1 MPSFATVP
9 VLAVLVCHN
18 GEAWLPLALSALR
31 RTGPRPRHVIAV
43 DTGSTDR
50 TPSLLAEAADPD
62 GAVGGAG
69 PILDGV
75 LTLTGETGFAEA
87 VAAAVA
93 HATDRW
99 GDPGSWLWLLHDDC
113 APEPDC
119 LDRLLRAAET
129 SPSAGVLGPISVD
142 WTDPRLITEAGLSTD
157 ASGHRQSVAGDL
169 EHRPEQST
177 EVLAVPSAG
186 VLVRRGLWTEL
197 GGFDTEI
204 PLLREDIDFG
214 WRANAAGSVVLSVPT
229 ARMRHVRAL
238 ATGER
243 TAHAVPG
250 SLAAADRALGL
261 RTFLVNCPAPSFW
274 WGLPRLLLLCLLRGL
289 GFALLRRGNR
299 AAAEFRAIGYL
310 TSGRARL
317 RAARRARAGHR
328 GSVRGLLIGRYVRL
342 RNATRASVLSLIRR
356 RVASEAALGRLPETT
371 SAQTAW
377 IPPEAMGGATGGRR
391 PVGPDALPA
400 GVRSSGRSLVSG
412 LRRPAGVVAV
422 ELPEEPAADEPERP
436 RPSPGPREAP
446 RELVFVEVNR
456 RRILAATV
464 LSPPVVL
471 FVVLT
476 ALALVMNAGRLG
488 FDLAGGRLLPVG
500 DLGQLWS
507 EYLASWHAV
516 GGGTAAAAPPSLAVL
531 GVLGAVFQP
540 VGGPATLVALVLML
554 EAPIAA
560 LLAYAVTRRLR
571 VHRWVRAAAA
581 AGYGLLPS
589 ATASVAQGRLDVVGA
604 HLLLP
609 VVAAGI
615 VAVLTAER
623 RKWLHTSVLC
633 ALGLAV
639 FGAFSPLGHALALV
653 GLVVAFVVLPAPG
666 LLLRRAAS
674 VVIVVFLPLLLLLP
688 WPVVLVRYPK
698 FLLHGLGAPGGAQPG
713 PGDLFGLA
721 PGGPGAWP
729 VGVVVLAAA
738 LMALILRPTPRAVPG
753 LALAALGTAGVV
765 LVRSVEV
772 AATPGGVLVPGFA
785 GVPLLVFG
793 AGLLWAVLAACERTT
808 TPAAAWL
815 PKAAAIGG
823 VVLLAVLATGA
834 VVAGREGPL
843 TAGGGLRLADP
854 LTSELAQTQR
864 SVFVLAGGGEP
875 ARQTAGRLPSYG
887 DDDLVPTTGAPER
900 LADWQVNLLS
910 GVREPVQEALAGMA
924 ADGVLFVVLPPGVDG
939 APIQAIAD
947 EQVAAAP
954 PASDGRQVLRLTT
967 VGGPVVLISPELAHR
982 AVNGRPPEIQSPD
995 ASVAGTAVVD
1005 AVPPEVRVRVSDG
1018 PSGRILVLAA
1028 DEEPGWRATVNGEQ
1042 AAIVRAWGHQVAV
1055 AVPTRQSEVVVEYS
1069 GGGRNI
1075 LLLVQ
1080 VAALL
1085 FAALTAV
1092 PSRRGHSPSMTS
1104 GSTPR

>member
-1 MPSFATVP
+1 M
-9 VLAVLVCHN
+9 VCHN

-31 RTGPRPRHVIAV
+31 RSGPRPRHVLAV

-50 TPSLLAEAADPD
+50 TPLLLAEAADPD
-62 GAVGGAG
+62 GAVGGEG

-87 VAAAVA
+87 VSAAVS
-93 HATDRW
+93 HATERW

-169 EHRPEQST
+169 ENRPEQST

-186 VLVRRGLWTEL
+186 VLVRRELWTEL
-197 GGFDTEI
+197 GGFDTAI

-229 ARMRHVRAL
+229 ARLRHVRAL
-238 ATGER
+238 ATGQR
-243 TAHAVPG
+243 TAHAVPHG
-250 SLAAADRALGL
+250 LAAADRALGL
-261 RTFLVNCPAPSFW
+261 RTFLVNCSALSFW
-274 WGLPRLLLLCLLRGL
+274 WGLPRLLLLCVLRGL

-310 TSGRARL
+310 AGGRAGL
-317 RAARRARAGHR
+317 RAARRERAGHR
-328 GSVRGLLIGRYVRL
+328 GSVRGLLVGRFVRL
-342 RNATRASVLSLIRR
+342 RNATRALVLSLIRR

-371 SAQTAW
+371 AAETAW

-400 GVRSSGRSLVSG
+400 GVRASGRSLVSG

-422 ELPEEPAADEPERP
+422 ELPDEPAAEPERP
-436 RPSPGPREAP
+436 RPSPGPRETP

-464 LSPPVVL
+464 FSPPVVL
-471 FVVLT
+471 FAVLT
-476 ALALVMNAGRLG
+476 AIALVTNTGRLG
-488 FDLAGGRLLPVG
+488 FDLAGGHLLPVG
-500 DLGQLWS
+500 GLGQLWS
-507 EYLASWHAV
+507 DYVASWHAV
-516 GGGTAAAAPPSLAVL
+516 GGGTAAAAPPTLAVL
-531 GVLGAVFQP
+531 GLLGAVFAP
-540 VGGPATLVALVLML
+540 VGGPATLVALVLLL

-571 VHRWVRAAAA
+571 VRRWVRAAVA
-581 AGYGLLPS
+581 AGYGLLPA
-589 ATASVAQGRLDVVGA
+589 ATAGVAQGRLDVVGA

-609 VVAAGI
+609 VVLAGI

-688 WPVVLVRYPK
+688 WPAVLVRYPK

-713 PGDLFGLA
+713 AGELFGLA

-738 LMALILRPTPRAVPG
+738 LMALILRPTARAVPG
-753 LALAALGTAGVV
+753 LLLALLGAAGVV
-765 LVRSVEV
+765 LVRSVEI
-772 AATPGGVLVPGFA
+772 ADTPGGVLTPGFA
-785 GVPLLVFG
+785 GVPLLVAG
-793 AGLLWAVLAACERTT
+793 AGLLWAVLAACERTA
-808 TPAAAWL
+808 TPGAAWL
-815 PKAAAIGG
+815 PKAAAVGG
-823 VVLLAVLATGA
+823 VVLLVVLATGA
-834 VVAGREGPL
+834 LVAGRAGPL
-843 TAGGGLRLADP
+843 TVGGGLRLADP
-854 LTSELAQTQR
+854 LTNELAQTQR
-864 SVFVLAGGGEP
+864 SVVVLAGGGEP
-875 ARQTAGRLPSYG
+875 ARQTAGRLPAYG
-887 DDDLVPTTGAPER
+887 DDDLVPTTGARER

-910 GVREPVQEALAGMA
+910 GVREPVQEAVAGMA
-924 ADGVLFVVLPPGVDG
+924 ASGVLFVVLPPGVDG
-939 APIQAIAD
+939 APILAIAE

-954 PASDGRQVLRLTT
+954 PAADGRQVLRLTT
-967 VGGPVVLISPELAHR
+967 VGGPVVLISPELAQR
-982 AVNGRPPEIQSPD
+982 AVNGRPPEIQSAD
-995 ASVAGTAVVD
+995 ASVAGTAVVE

-1018 PSGRILVLAA
+1018 PAGRLLVLAA
-1028 DEEPGWRATVNGEQ
+1028 DEEPGWKATVNGEQ

-1055 AVPTRQSEVVVEYS
+1055 AVPTRQAEVVVEYT
-1069 GGGRNI
+1069 GGGRNV
-1075 LLLVQ
+1075 LLLAQ

-1092 PSRRGHSPSMTS
+1092 PSRRGTQSPS
-1104 GSTPR
+1104 GSAARR

>member
-31 RTGPRPRHVIAV
+31 RSGPRPRHVLAV

-50 TPSLLAEAADPD
+50 TPALLAEAADPEA
-62 GAVGGAG
+62 AVGGEG
-69 PILDGV
+69 PILDGI

-87 VAAAVA
+87 VSAAVS
-93 HATDRW
+93 HATERW
-99 GDPGSWLWLLHDDC
+99 GDPGSWIWLLHDDC

-157 ASGHRQSVAGDL
+157 ASGHRQSVAGEL
-169 EHRPEQST
+169 ENRPEQST

-186 VLVRRGLWTEL
+186 VLVRRELWTEL
-197 GGFDTEI
+197 GGFDPEI

-238 ATGER
+238 ATGQR
-243 TAHAVPG
+243 TAHAVPDG
-250 SLAAADRALGL
+250 LTAADRALGL
-261 RTFLVNCPAPSFW
+261 RTFLVNCSAPSFW

-310 TSGRARL
+310 AGGRAGL
-317 RAARRARAGHR
+317 RAARRKRAAHR
-328 GSVRGLLIGRYVRL
+328 GSVRGLLIGRFVRL
-342 RNATRASVLSLIRR
+342 RNATRALVLSLIRR

-371 SAQTAW
+371 AAETAW

-422 ELPEEPAADEPERP
+422 ELPDEPAAEPERP
-436 RPSPGPREAP
+436 RPSPGPREVP

-456 RRILAATV
+456 KRILAATV
-464 LSPPVVL
+464 FSPPVVL

-476 ALALVMNAGRLG
+476 AIALVTNSGRLG
-488 FDLAGGRLLPVG
+488 FDLAGGHLLPVG
-500 DLGQLWS
+500 GLGQLWS
-507 EYLASWHAV
+507 DYLASWHAV
-516 GGGTAAAAPPSLAVL
+516 GGGTAAAAPPTLAVL
-531 GVLGAVFQP
+531 GLLGAVFQP
-540 VGGPATLVALVLML
+540 IGGPATLVALVLL
-554 EAPIAA
+554 LQAPIAA

-571 VHRWVRAAAA
+571 VHRWVRAAVA
-581 AGYGLLPS
+581 AGYGLLPA
-589 ATASVAQGRLDVVGA
+589 ATAGAAQGRFDVVAA

-609 VVAAGI
+609 VVLAGI

-633 ALGLAV
+633 ALGLAL
-639 FGAFSPLGHALALV
+639 FGAFTPLGHALALV

-688 WPVVLVRYPK
+688 WPAVLVRYPK

-713 PGDLFGLA
+713 AGELFGLA

-738 LMALILRPTPRAVPG
+738 LMALILRPTARAVPG
-753 LALAALGTAGVV
+753 LLLALLGAAGVV

-772 AATPGGVLVPGFA
+772 ADTPGGVLTPGFA
-785 GVPLLVFG
+785 GVPLLVAG

-808 TPAAAWL
+808 TPSAAWL

-834 VVAGREGPL
+834 LVAGRDGPL
-843 TAGGGLRLADP
+843 TADGGLRLADP
-854 LTSELAQTQR
+854 LTNELAQTQR
-864 SVFVLAGGGEP
+864 SVLVLAGGGEP
-875 ARQTAGRLPSYG
+875 ARQASGRLPSYG
-887 DDDLVPTTGAPER
+887 DDDLVPTTGARER

-924 ADGVLFVVLPPGVDG
+924 ADGVLFVVLPPGVDS
-939 APIQAIAD
+939 APIQAIAE

-954 PASDGRQVLRLTT
+954 PAADGRQVLRLTT
-967 VGGPVVLISPELAHR
+967 VGGPVVLISPELAQR
-982 AVNGRPPEIQSPD
+982 AVNGRPPEIQSAD
-995 ASVAGTAVVD
+995 ASVAGTAVVE

-1018 PSGRILVLAA
+1018 PAGRLLVLAA
-1028 DEEPGWRATVNGEQ
+1028 DEEPGWKATVNGER

-1055 AVPTRQSEVVVEYS
+1055 AVPTRQAEVVVEYS

-1092 PSRRGHSPSMTS
+1092 PSRRGHSPSITS